1 MAYGSWSSYKWEE
14 IWNNGSYALDVQWR
28 HRIDPINNLIWY
40 SACQWRIRKVASQW
54 FYDEDCP
61 IGMGVITETRVTGTT
76 SVNLKNT
83 SSVSYDFKDVG
94 REIHANS
101 SGVAGG
107 TYYLHVYCKPSG
119 VTGPVPTGWYTKDIT
134 SLLPKIDR
142 GTGTTTLSTNSVTFS
157 SITLNIKSSV
167 YTSLGRYRINGG
179 SWVEFSTSSALQVS
193 GGGTMTKVFSGLS
206 PNTSYKIEVQCRRDY
221 NELWAPVYALTTTT
235 QKPSLPTISGL
246 KLTSNI
252 YNQQIYTWSGAYGTG
267 HPSNLY
273 GAYEYRVNGGDWQST
288 STSSAALNC
297 SPNTSYKFEVR
308 LRDYYG
314 QYSSIL
320 TNSATT
326 PKPSAP
332 TKGKVDVS
340 EITTNSAKF
349 TISGFSFGAG
359 ATWGKYQQGFSTEA
373 WQDLGKIAEFTRT
386 GLTPNT
392 TYTIEVRLVDNYGT
406 ASAKATATFKTLEED
421 QTKINI
427 KVDDVWKKGEVF
439 YKTNGVFKKAK
450 KVYIKVKGIWKEAKS

>member
-1 MAYGSWSSYKWEE
+1 MAYKAWSDY
-14 IWNNGSYALDVQWR
+14 IWTEVMNNGSYALDIQWR
-28 HRIDPINNLIWY
+28 HRIDPIANKIWY
-40 SACQWRIRKVASQW
+40 SVCQWRIRKINSW
-54 FYDEDCP
+54 FYDADCP
-61 IGMGVITETRVTGTT
+61 IGWGSITGDRTTTRI
-76 SVNLKNT
+76 SINLRDQ
-83 SSVSYDFKDVG
+83 SSVTYNFPDVG
-94 REIHANS
+94 REAEANS
-101 SGVAGG
+101 GG
-107 TYYLHVYCKPSG
+107 SWVGNAYVHAYCKPSG

-142 GTGTTTLSTNSVTFS
+142 GTGITTLSTNSVTFS
-157 SITLNIKSSV
+157 SITLNIESSV

-235 QKPSLPTISGL
+235 QKPSLPTIRDL

-267 HPSNLY
+267 HPSNRY
-273 GAYEYRVNGGDWQST
+273 GTYEYRVNGGDWQST
-288 STSSAALNC
+288 STSSATLNC

-340 EITTNSAKF
+340 EITTNQATI
-349 TISGFSFGAG
+349 TISGFKLGEGASSG
-359 ATWGKYQQGFSTEA
+359 TYRYRLNGGSWIDIGNK
-373 WQDLGKIAEFTRT
+373 
-386 GLTPNT
+386 T
-392 TYTIEVRLVDNYGT
+392 TYTITNLDEETTYNIEVQMIDNYGT
-406 ASAKATATFKTLEED
+406 VSPSATVIFTTLSE
-421 QTKINI
+421 QLKFYI
-427 KVDDVWKKGEVF
+427 KVDGHQKLGKASL
-439 YKTNGVFKKAK
+439 KANGDFKKIKSAHK
-450 KVYIKVKGIWKEAKS
+450 KENGAWIKKA

>member
-1 MAYGSWSSYKWEE
+1 MAYKAWSDY
-14 IWNNGSYALDVQWR
+14 IWTEVMNNGSYALDIQWR
-28 HRIDPINNLIWY
+28 HRIDPIANKIWY
-40 SACQWRIRKVASQW
+40 SVCQWRIRKINSW
-54 FYDEDCP
+54 FYDADCP
-61 IGMGVITETRVTGTT
+61 IGWGSITGDRTTTRI
-76 SVNLKNT
+76 SINLRDQ
-83 SSVSYDFKDVG
+83 SSVTYNFPDVG
-94 REIHANS
+94 REAEANS
-101 SGVAGG
+101 GG
-107 TYYLHVYCKPSG
+107 SWVGNAYVHAYCKPSG

-167 YTSLGRYRINGG
+167 YSSIGRYRINGG
-179 SWVEFSTSSALQVS
+179 SWVEFATSSALQVT

-221 NELWAPVYALTTTT
+221 NELWAPVSAVTVTTL
-235 QKPSLPTISGL
+235 KPSLPTIRDL
-246 KLTSNI
+246 KLSSNI

-450 KVYIKVKGIWKEAKS
+450 KVYIKVKDIWKEAKS

>member
-1 MAYGSWSSYKWEE
+1 MAYRDWSSYIWTEV
-14 IWNNGSYALDVQWR
+14 WNNGTYALDVQWR

-40 SACQWRIRKVASQW
+40 SACQWRIRKVASEW

-61 IGMGVITETRVTGTT
+61 IGMGVITDTRVTGKTR
-76 SVNLKNT
+76 VHLGET
-83 SSVSYDFKDVG
+83 SSVIYNFADVG
-94 REIHANS
+94 REIKANS
-101 SGVAGG
+101 SGVASGM
-107 TYYLHVYCKPSG
+107 YYLHVYCKPSG

-157 SITLNIKSSV
+157 SITLNIESSV
-167 YTSLGRYRINGG
+167 YSSLGRYRINGG
-179 SWVEFSTSSALQVS
+179 SWIEFATSSALQVS
-193 GGGTMTKVFSGLS
+193 GGGTMTKVFSGLL

-252 YNQQIYTWSGAYGTG
+252 YNQQIYTWSGVYGTG

-273 GAYEYRVNGGDWQST
+273 GTYEYRVNGGDWQST
-288 STSSAALNC
+288 STPSATLNC

-320 TNSATT
+320 TNSAIT

-332 TKGKVDVS
+332 TKGIVAISD
-340 EITTNSAKF
+340 ITPSQVTIS
-349 TISGFSFGAG
+349 ISGFKLGAG
-359 ATWGKYQQGFSTEA
+359 ASSGKYRYRLNGGT
-373 WQDLGKIAEFTRT
+373 WIDIGTK
-386 GLTPNT
+386 T
-392 TYTIEVRLVDNYGT
+392 TYTITDLNEETTYKLEVQLVDNFGT
-406 ASAKATATFKTLEED
+406 ASPSASTSFTTLTE
-421 QTKINI
+421 QLK
-427 KVDDVWKKGEVF
+427 F
-439 YKTNGVFKKAK
+439 
-450 KVYIKVKGIWKEAKS
+450 YIKVNGQQKLGKASLKSDGNFKKIKSVYKKEEGAWIKKA

>member
-1 MAYGSWSSYKWEE
+1 MAYRDWSSYIWTEV
-14 IWNNGSYALDVQWR
+14 WNNGTYALDVQWR

-40 SACQWRIRKVASQW
+40 SACQWRIRKVASEW

-61 IGMGVITETRVTGTT
+61 IGMGVITDTRVTGKTR
-76 SVNLKNT
+76 VHLGET
-83 SSVSYDFKDVG
+83 SSVIYNFADVG
-94 REIHANS
+94 REIKANS
-101 SGVAGG
+101 SGVASGM
-107 TYYLHVYCKPSG
+107 YYLHVYCKPSG

-157 SITLNIKSSV
+157 SITLNIESSV
-167 YTSLGRYRINGG
+167 YSSLGRYRINGG
-179 SWVEFSTSSALQVS
+179 SWIEFATSSALQVS
-193 GGGTMTKVFSGLS
+193 GGGTMTKVFSGLL

-252 YNQQIYTWSGAYGTG
+252 YNQQIYTWSGVYGTG

-273 GAYEYRVNGGDWQST
+273 GTYEYRVNGGDWQST
-288 STSSAALNC
+288 STPSATLNC

-320 TNSATT
+320 TNSAIT

-332 TKGKVDVS
+332 TKGSVVVS
-340 EITTNSAKF
+340 EITKNSAKF

-359 ATWGKYQQGFSTEA
+359 ATWGKYQCSWNGSSG
-373 WQDLGKIAEFTRT
+373 WDDLGSNTIFVREP
-386 GLTPNT
+386 LEPNT
-392 TYTIEVRLVDNYGT
+392 TYTLYVRLVDNYGQ
-406 ASAKATATFKTLEED
+406 ASSNASVTFTTLED

-427 KVDDVWKKGEVF
+427 KVDDEWKKGKVF
-439 YKTNGVFKKAK
+439 YKTGEVFKEAK
-450 KVYIKVKGIWKEAKS
+450 KVYIKVKGIWKEAKI

>member
-1 MAYGSWSSYKWEE
+1 MAYKAWSDY
-14 IWNNGSYALDVQWR
+14 IWTEVMNNGSYALDIQWR
-28 HRIDPINNLIWY
+28 HRIDPIANKIWY
-40 SACQWRIRKVASQW
+40 SVCQWRIRKINSW
-54 FYDEDCP
+54 FYDADCP
-61 IGMGVITETRVTGTT
+61 IGWGSITGDRTTTRI
-76 SVNLKNT
+76 SINLRDQ
-83 SSVSYDFKDVG
+83 SSVTYNFPDVG
-94 REIHANS
+94 REAEANS
-101 SGVAGG
+101 GG
-107 TYYLHVYCKPSG
+107 SWVGNAYVHAYCKPSG

-142 GTGTTTLSTNSVTFS
+142 GTGITTLSTNSVTFS

-235 QKPSLPTISGL
+235 QKPSLPTIRDL

-267 HPSNLY
+267 HPSNRY
-273 GAYEYRVNGGDWQST
+273 GTYEYRVNGGDWQST
-288 STSSAALNC
+288 STSSATLNC

-340 EITTNSAKF
+340 EITTNQATI
-349 TISGFSFGAG
+349 TISGFKLGEGASSG
-359 ATWGKYQQGFSTEA
+359 TYRYRLNGGSWIDIGNK
-373 WQDLGKIAEFTRT
+373 
-386 GLTPNT
+386 T
-392 TYTIEVRLVDNYGT
+392 TYTITNLDEETTYNIEVQMIDNYGT
-406 ASAKATATFKTLEED
+406 VSPSATVIFTTLSE
-421 QTKINI
+421 QLKFYI
-427 KVDDVWKKGEVF
+427 KVDGHQKLGKASL
-439 YKTNGVFKKAK
+439 KANGDFKKIKSAHK
-450 KVYIKVKGIWKEAKS
+450 KENGAWIKKA

>member
-1 MAYGSWSSYKWEE
+1 MAYRPWSDYIWTEV
-14 IWNNGSYALDVQWR
+14 WNNGSYALDIQWR

-61 IGMGVITETRVTGTT
+61 IGMGVITDTRVTGKTR
-76 SVNLKNT
+76 VHLGET
-83 SSVSYDFKDVG
+83 SSVIYNFADVG
-94 REIHANS
+94 REIKANT
-101 SGVAGG
+101 SGVASG

-142 GTGTTTLSTNSVTFS
+142 GTGITTLSTNSVTFS

-167 YTSLGRYRINGG
+167 YSSLARYRINGSG
-179 SWVEFSTSSALQVS
+179 WVEFATSSALQVS

-235 QKPSLPTISGL
+235 QKPSLPTIRDL

-267 HPSNLY
+267 HPSNRY

-288 STSSAALNC
+288 GTSSATLNC

-326 PKPSAP
+326 PKPLAP
-332 TKGKVDVS
+332 IKGKVDVS
-340 EITTNSAKF
+340 EITTNQATI
-349 TISGFSFGAG
+349 TISGFKLGEGASSG
-359 ATWGKYQQGFSTEA
+359 SYRYRLNGGSWIDIGDK
-373 WQDLGKIAEFTRT
+373 
-386 GLTPNT
+386 T
-392 TYTIEVRLVDNYGT
+392 TYTITNLDEETTYNIEVQMIDNYGT
-406 ASAKATATFKTLEED
+406 VSPSATVIFTTLSE
-421 QTKINI
+421 QLKFYI
-427 KVDDVWKKGEVF
+427 KVDGQQKLGKASL
-439 YKTNGVFKKAK
+439 KANGDFKKIKSVYK
-450 KVYIKVKGIWKEAKS
+450 KENGAWIKKA

>member
-1 MAYGSWSSYKWEE
+1 MAYKAWSDY
-14 IWNNGSYALDVQWR
+14 IWTEVMNNGSYALDIQWR
-28 HRIDPINNLIWY
+28 HRIDPIANKIWY
-40 SACQWRIRKVASQW
+40 SVCQWRIRKINSW
-54 FYDEDCP
+54 FYDADCP
-61 IGMGVITETRVTGTT
+61 IGWGSITGDRTTTRI
-76 SVNLKNT
+76 SINLRDQ
-83 SSVSYDFKDVG
+83 SSVTYNFPDVG
-94 REIHANS
+94 REAEANS
-101 SGVAGG
+101 GG
-107 TYYLHVYCKPSG
+107 SWVGNAYVHAYCKPSG

-142 GTGTTTLSTNSVTFS
+142 DTGITTLSTNSVTFS
-157 SITLNIKSSV
+157 SITLNIESSV

-235 QKPSLPTISGL
+235 QKPSLPTIRDL

-267 HPSNLY
+267 HPSNRY

-288 STSSAALNC
+288 STSSATLNC

-340 EITTNSAKF
+340 EITTNQATI
-349 TISGFSFGAG
+349 TISGFKLGEGASSG
-359 ATWGKYQQGFSTEA
+359 TYRYRLNGGSWIDIGNK
-373 WQDLGKIAEFTRT
+373 
-386 GLTPNT
+386 T
-392 TYTIEVRLVDNYGT
+392 TYTITNLDEETTYNIEVQMIDNYGT
-406 ASAKATATFKTLEED
+406 VSPSATVIFTTLSE
-421 QTKINI
+421 QLKFYI
-427 KVDDVWKKGEVF
+427 KVDGHQKLGKASL
-439 YKTNGVFKKAK
+439 KANGDFKKIKSAHK
-450 KVYIKVKGIWKEAKS
+450 KENGAWIKKA

>member
-1 MAYGSWSSYKWEE
+1 MAYKAWSDY
-14 IWNNGSYALDVQWR
+14 IWTEVMNNGSYALDIQWR
-28 HRIDPINNLIWY
+28 HRIDPIANKIWY
-40 SACQWRIRKVASQW
+40 SVCRWRIRKINSW
-54 FYDEDCP
+54 FYDADCP
-61 IGMGVITETRVTGTT
+61 IGWGSITGDRTTTRI
-76 SVNLKNT
+76 SINLRDQ
-83 SSVSYDFKDVG
+83 SSVTYNFPDVG
-94 REIHANS
+94 REAEANS
-101 SGVAGG
+101 GG
-107 TYYLHVYCKPSG
+107 SWVGNAYVHAYCKPSG

-142 GTGTTTLSTNSVTFS
+142 GTGITTLSTNSVTFS

-235 QKPSLPTISGL
+235 QKPSLPTIRDL

-267 HPSNLY
+267 HPSNRY
-273 GAYEYRVNGGDWQST
+273 GTYEYRVNGGDWQST
-288 STSSAALNC
+288 STSSATLNC

-340 EITTNSAKF
+340 EITTNQATI
-349 TISGFSFGAG
+349 TISGFKLGEGASSG
-359 ATWGKYQQGFSTEA
+359 TYRYRLNGGSWIDIGNK
-373 WQDLGKIAEFTRT
+373 
-386 GLTPNT
+386 T
-392 TYTIEVRLVDNYGT
+392 TYTITNLDEETTYNIEVQMIDNYGT
-406 ASAKATATFKTLEED
+406 VSPSATVIFTTLSE
-421 QTKINI
+421 QLKFYI
-427 KVDDVWKKGEVF
+427 KVDGHQKLGKASL
-439 YKTNGVFKKAK
+439 KANGDFKKIKSAHK
-450 KVYIKVKGIWKEAKS
+450 KENGAWIKKA

>member
-1 MAYGSWSSYKWEE
+1 MAYRPWSNYIWTE
-14 IWNNGSYALDVQWR
+14 IWSNGSYALDIQWR

-61 IGMGVITETRVTGTT
+61 IGMGVITDTRVTGTT
-76 SVNLKNT
+76 RVHLGET
-83 SSVSYDFKDVG
+83 SSVIYNFADVG
-94 REIHANS
+94 REIKANS
-101 SGVAGG
+101 SGVASGM
-107 TYYLHVYCKPSG
+107 YYLHVYCKPSG

-157 SITLNIKSSV
+157 SITLNIESSV
-167 YTSLGRYRINGG
+167 YSSLGRYRINGG
-179 SWVEFSTSSALQVS
+179 SWIEFATSSALQVT
-193 GGGTMTKVFSGLS
+193 GGGTMTKVFSGLL

-235 QKPSLPTISGL
+235 QKPSLPTIRDL

-288 STSSAALNC
+288 STSSATLNC
-297 SPNTSYKFEVR
+297 SPNTLYKFEVR
-308 LRDYYG
+308 LRDYYN

-340 EITTNSAKF
+340 EITTNQATI
-349 TISGFSFGAG
+349 TISGFKLGEGASSG
-359 ATWGKYQQGFSTEA
+359 SYRYRLNGGSWIDIGNK
-373 WQDLGKIAEFTRT
+373 
-386 GLTPNT
+386 T
-392 TYTIEVRLVDNYGT
+392 TYTITNLGEETTYNIEVQMIDNYGT
-406 ASAKATATFKTLEED
+406 VSPSATVIFTTLSE
-421 QTKINI
+421 QLKFYI
-427 KVDDVWKKGEVF
+427 KVDGHQKLGKASL
-439 YKTNGVFKKAK
+439 KANGDFKKIKSVHK
-450 KVYIKVKGIWKEAKS
+450 KENGAWIKKA

>member
-1 MAYGSWSSYKWEE
+1 MAYKAWSDY
-14 IWNNGSYALDVQWR
+14 IWTEVMNNGSYALDIQWR
-28 HRIDPINNLIWY
+28 HRIDPIANKIWY
-40 SACQWRIRKVASQW
+40 SVCQWRIRKINSW
-54 FYDEDCP
+54 FYDADCP
-61 IGMGVITETRVTGTT
+61 IGWGSITGDRTTTRI
-76 SVNLKNT
+76 SINLRDQ
-83 SSVSYDFKDVG
+83 SSVTYNFPDVG
-94 REIHANS
+94 REAEANS
-101 SGVAGG
+101 GG
-107 TYYLHVYCKPSG
+107 SWVGNAYVHAYCKPSG

-142 GTGTTTLSTNSVTFS
+142 GTGITTLSTNSVTFS

-179 SWVEFSTSSALQVS
+179 SWVEFSTSSALQAS

-235 QKPSLPTISGL
+235 QKPSLPTIRDL

-267 HPSNLY
+267 HPSNRY
-273 GAYEYRVNGGDWQST
+273 GTYEYRVNGGDWQST
-288 STSSAALNC
+288 STSSATLNC

-340 EITTNSAKF
+340 EITTNQATI
-349 TISGFSFGAG
+349 TISGFKLGEGASSG
-359 ATWGKYQQGFSTEA
+359 TYRYRLNGGSWIDIGNK
-373 WQDLGKIAEFTRT
+373 
-386 GLTPNT
+386 T
-392 TYTIEVRLVDNYGT
+392 TYTITNLDEETTYNIEVQMIDNYGT
-406 ASAKATATFKTLEED
+406 VSPSATVIFTTLSE
-421 QTKINI
+421 QLKFYI
-427 KVDDVWKKGEVF
+427 KVDGHQKLGKASL
-439 YKTNGVFKKAK
+439 KANGDFKKIKSAHK
-450 KVYIKVKGIWKEAKS
+450 KENGAWIKKA

>member
-1 MAYGSWSSYKWEE
+1 MAYKAWSDY
-14 IWNNGSYALDVQWR
+14 IWTEVMNNGSYALDIQWR
-28 HRIDPINNLIWY
+28 HRIDPIANKIWY
-40 SACQWRIRKVASQW
+40 SVCQWRIRKINSW
-54 FYDEDCP
+54 FYDADCP
-61 IGMGVITETRVTGTT
+61 IGWGSITGDRTTTRI
-76 SVNLKNT
+76 SINLRDQ
-83 SSVSYDFKDVG
+83 SSVTYNFPDVG
-94 REIHANS
+94 REAEANS
-101 SGVAGG
+101 GG
-107 TYYLHVYCKPSG
+107 SWVGNAYVHAYCKPSG

-142 GTGTTTLSTNSVTFS
+142 DTGITTLSTNSVTFS
-157 SITLNIKSSV
+157 SITLNIESSV

-235 QKPSLPTISGL
+235 QKPSLPTIRDL

-267 HPSNLY
+267 HPSNRY
-273 GAYEYRVNGGDWQST
+273 GTYEYRVNGGDWQST
-288 STSSAALNC
+288 STSSATLNC

-340 EITTNSAKF
+340 EITTNQATI
-349 TISGFSFGAG
+349 TISGFKLGEGASSG
-359 ATWGKYQQGFSTEA
+359 TYRYRLNGGSWIDIGNK
-373 WQDLGKIAEFTRT
+373 
-386 GLTPNT
+386 T
-392 TYTIEVRLVDNYGT
+392 TYTITNLDEETTYNIEVQMIDNYGT
-406 ASAKATATFKTLEED
+406 VSPSATVIFTTLSE
-421 QTKINI
+421 QLKFYI
-427 KVDDVWKKGEVF
+427 KVDGHQKLGKASL
-439 YKTNGVFKKAK
+439 KANGDFKKIKSAHK
-450 KVYIKVKGIWKEAKS
+450 KENGAWIKKA

>member
-1 MAYGSWSSYKWEE
+1 MAYKAWSDY
-14 IWNNGSYALDVQWR
+14 IWTEVMNNGSYALDIQWR
-28 HRIDPINNLIWY
+28 HRIDPIANKIWY
-40 SACQWRIRKVASQW
+40 SVCQWRIRKINSW
-54 FYDEDCP
+54 FYDADCP
-61 IGMGVITETRVTGTT
+61 IGWGSITGDRTTTRI
-76 SVNLKNT
+76 SINLRDQ
-83 SSVSYDFKDVG
+83 SSVTYNFPDVG
-94 REIHANS
+94 REAEANS
-101 SGVAGG
+101 GG
-107 TYYLHVYCKPSG
+107 SWVGNAYVHAYCKPSG

-142 GTGTTTLSTNSVTFS
+142 GTGITTLSTNSVTFS

-235 QKPSLPTISGL
+235 QKPSLPTIRDL

-267 HPSNLY
+267 HPSNRY
-273 GAYEYRVNGGDWQST
+273 GTYEYRVNGGDWQST
-288 STSSAALNC
+288 STSSATLNC

-340 EITTNSAKF
+340 EITTNQATI
-349 TISGFSFGAG
+349 TISGFKLGEGASSG
-359 ATWGKYQQGFSTEA
+359 TYRYRLNGGSWIDIGNK
-373 WQDLGKIAEFTRT
+373 
-386 GLTPNT
+386 T
-392 TYTIEVRLVDNYGT
+392 TYTITNLDEETTYNIEVQMIDNYGT
-406 ASAKATATFKTLEED
+406 VSPSATVIFTTLSE
-421 QTKINI
+421 QLKFYI
-427 KVDDVWKKGEVF
+427 KVDGHQKLGKASL
-439 YKTNGVFKKAK
+439 KANGDFKKIKSVHK
-450 KVYIKVKGIWKEAKS
+450 KENGAWIKKA

>member
-1 MAYGSWSSYKWEE
+1 MAYKAWSDY
-14 IWNNGSYALDVQWR
+14 IWTEVMNNGSYALDIQWR
-28 HRIDPINNLIWY
+28 HRIDPIANKIWY
-40 SACQWRIRKVASQW
+40 SVCQWRIRKINSW
-54 FYDEDCP
+54 FYDADCP
-61 IGMGVITETRVTGTT
+61 IGWGSITGDRTTTRI
-76 SVNLKNT
+76 SINLRDQ
-83 SSVSYDFKDVG
+83 SSVTYNFPDVG
-94 REIHANS
+94 REAEANS
-101 SGVAGG
+101 GG
-107 TYYLHVYCKPSG
+107 SWVGNAYVHAYCKPSG

-142 GTGTTTLSTNSVTFS
+142 GTGITTLSTNSVTFS
-157 SITLNIKSSV
+157 SITLNIESSV

-235 QKPSLPTISGL
+235 QKPSLPTIRDL

-267 HPSNLY
+267 HPSNRY
-273 GAYEYRVNGGDWQST
+273 GTYEYRVNGGDWQST
-288 STSSAALNC
+288 STSSATLNC

-326 PKPSAP
+326 PKPLAP

-340 EITTNSAKF
+340 EITTNQATI
-349 TISGFSFGAG
+349 TISGFKLGEGASSG
-359 ATWGKYQQGFSTEA
+359 SYRYRLNGGSWIDIGNK
-373 WQDLGKIAEFTRT
+373 
-386 GLTPNT
+386 T
-392 TYTIEVRLVDNYGT
+392 TYTITNLDEETTYKLEVQMVDNYGT
-406 ASAKATATFKTLEED
+406 ASSSASATFTTLSE
-421 QTKINI
+421 QLK
-427 KVDDVWKKGEVF
+427 F
-439 YKTNGVFKKAK
+439 
-450 KVYIKVKGIWKEAKS
+450 YIKVNGQQKLGKASLKADGNFKKIKSVYKKENDIWIKKA